1 MLLLTSFSDW
11 RQARGVPIMAVFII
25 GIVGWAILL
34 GIPARTDS
42 AGYSARYFGCICIVT
57 AGYTNIPLIIS
68 WQSANNPQESQ
79 RAAALG
85 FLNSIGQCLSLAAAF
100 LFPQNEGPQYLKG
113 SAINIAFQALG
124 LLIALAM
131 TLYFRFENKRRDKRE
146 GNAGMGAGG
155 AVDVHDHYDLAPG
168 KWLAALGVKRI
179 ADQAGFRYTT

>member
-11 RQARGVPIMAVFII
+11 RQARGIPIISVFII
-25 GIVGWAILL
+25 GIIGWAILL
-34 GIPARTDS
+34 AVPAHTGQS
-42 AGYSARYFGCICIVT
+42 GYSARYFGCICIVT

-100 LFPQNEGPQYLKG
+100 LFPSNEGLQYIKG

-131 TLYFRFENKRRDKRE
+131 TMWFRWENKRRDERE
-146 GNAGMGAGG
+146 GNRGMGAAGP
-155 AVDVHDHYDLAPG
+155 VDIHDQFDLAPG
-168 KWLAALGVKRI
+168 E
-179 ADQAGFRYTT
+179 